1 MSDYTID
8 TTEDTVPAAQATGS
22 GFTRRGF
29 LVATGATGAAV
40 VAVTTLGAGAPAAA
54 ASTRVGAS
62 PARPATGGGGNKDLE
77 TAAFAASLEVLAVGT
92 YGAALDAATAGSL
105 GPVPP
110 AGAEFV
116 TTAMAQHQ
124 AQLDSWNEVLTT
136 NGEPEVTDPDPDLKA
151 TVDEEFGN
159 VTDFVG
165 AAELARTLEQTAA
178 ATYLEAIPTLKS
190 PDAIELAGSIN
201 VIDMQHVAVLNF
213 VLGEYPVPD
222 TFASTDAAAQP
233 S

>member
-1 MSDYTID
+1 MSDHTIEPAD
-8 TTEDTVPAAQATGS
+8 DTVSAPEPPGS
-22 GFTRRGF
+22 AFTRRGF

-40 VAVTTLGAGAPAAA
+40 VAATALGGGTPAG

-62 PARPATGGGGNKDLE
+62 TARPAKGGGANKDLD

-124 AQLDSWNEVLTT
+124 AQLDAWNEVLTT
-136 NGEPEVTDPDPDLKA
+136 NDEPEVTEPDPDLQQ
-151 TVDEEFGN
+151 TVDEQFGM
-159 VTDFVG
+159 VTDFGG
-165 AAELARTLEQTAA
+165 AAELALTLEQIAA
-178 ATYLEAIPTLKS
+178 ATYLQAIPTLKS

-201 VIDMQHVAVLNF
+201 IIDMQHIAILNF

-222 TFASTDAAAQP
+222 TFASTDDAAQP

>member
-1 MSDYTID
+1 MSDDTID
-8 TTEDTVPAAQATGS
+8 IAEDTPSAPKPIGS
-22 GFTRRGF
+22 PLTRRGF

-40 VAVTTLGAGAPAAA
+40 VAVTTLGGGTAGG
-54 ASTRVGAS
+54 ASTRAGAMS
-62 PARPATGGGGNKDLE
+62 SRRKGGGGNKDLE

-124 AQLDSWNEVLTT
+124 AQLDRWNEVLTT

>member
-1 MSDYTID
+1 MSDDTID
-8 TTEDTVPAAQATGS
+8 IAEDTPSAPKPIGS
-22 GFTRRGF
+22 ALTRRGF

-40 VAVTTLGAGAPAAA
+40 VAATTFGGGTPAVA
-54 ASTRVGAS
+54 ASTRVAAS
-62 PARPATGGGGNKDLE
+62 PSRPAKGGGGNKDLE
-77 TAAFAASLEVLAVGT
+77 TAAFAAGLEVLAVGT

-124 AQLDSWNEVLTT
+124 AQLDSWNEVLTS
-136 NGEPEVTDPDPDLKA
+136 NGEPEVTEPDPDLKA
-151 TVDEEFGN
+151 TVDEEFAD

-178 ATYLEAIPTLKS
+178 ATYLQAIPTLKS

-201 VIDMQHVAVLNF
+201 VIDMQHVAILNF